1 MKALLAAQRAVEKA
15 DRDRES
21 SMKRRDEALR
31 AASAAGVT
39 YAAIRE
45 ATGMSPATISKAL
58 RRQ

>member
-15 DRDRES
+15 DRDRETV
-21 SMKRRDEALR
+21 MRKRDDALR
-31 AASAAGVT
+31 AATAAGVT

-58 RRQ
+58 KR